1 MAVSGPSA
9 PPGHDH
15 TGHSQRRKSLLVGE
29 AGGDS
34 PPVNPSL
41 ALSQCCMPRNIFGL
55 IHMTFCKRVHLT
67 QLFRSASRC
76 FIHVFLSVFYISPD
90 IESCTLKEY
99 LIIYPHLTCI
109 HTHSSAIEVFLSPS
123 TFISIL
129 YLGSEYSI
137 LSDDGKVWST
147 FLSYLSL
154 WPLAIVTGWATD
166 EK

>member
-67 QLFRSASRC
+67 QVFQSASRC
-76 FIHVFLSVFYISPD
+76 FIHVFPSVFYISPD

-109 HTHSSAIEVFLSPS
+109 HTHPSVIQVFLSPS
-123 TFISIL
+123 PFYIL
-129 YLGSEYSI
+129 EVNYLYCLTMARCGQP
-137 LSDDGKVWST
+137 

>member
-15 TGHSQRRKSLLVGE
+15 TAGQSQRRKSLLVGE
-29 AGGDS
+29 AGGNS
-34 PPVNPSL
+34 PPANPSL

-55 IHMTFCKRVHLT
+55 IHMTFCKRVNLT

-109 HTHSSAIEVFLSPS
+109 HIRVLYKCSSHPLLLSP
-123 TFISIL
+123 FYIL
-129 YLGSEYSI
+129 EVKYI
-137 LSDDGKVWST
+137 ADDGKVWLTSP
-147 FLSYLSL
+147 LLYL
-154 WPLAIVTGWATD
+154 IVATGDCDWLGCG
-166 EK
+166 

>member
-109 HTHSSAIEVFLSPS
+109 HTHPSVIQVFLSPS
-123 TFISIL
+123 LSSPFYIWEVNTLYCLMMARWGQPSSLISHCGHWRL
-129 YLGSEYSI
+129 
-137 LSDDGKVWST
+137 
-147 FLSYLSL
+147 
-154 WPLAIVTGWATD
+154 
-166 EK
+166 

>member
-34 PPVNPSL
+34 PPVNLSL

-67 QLFRSASRC
+67 QLFQSDSRC

-99 LIIYPHLTCI
+99 LII
-109 HTHSSAIEVFLSPS
+109 LSPS
-123 TFISIL
+123 LSSPFYIWEVNTL
-129 YLGSEYSI
+129 YCLRMARC
-137 LSDDGKVWST
+137 VQP